1 MQTALTLLQSN
12 YYIFTFVGCMTIE
25 NKMLKIKSVI
35 PSAVTCNTLNLF
47 FEIIT
52 ISAAKDCCY
61 SFNISLS
68 TPAIEQN
75 ALPKKTEPK
84 SFSYIPD
91 LNFLL
96 YSLAVKKQIIPKHT
110 DSD

>member
-1 MQTALTLLQSN
+1 
-12 YYIFTFVGCMTIE
+12 MTIE

-52 ISAAKDCCY
+52 ISAAKDCRY

-75 ALPKKTEPK
+75 ALPEKTEPK

-91 LNFLL
+91 FNFLL

>member
-1 MQTALTLLQSN
+1 MNKTFILKLL
-12 YYIFTFVGCMTIE
+12 
-25 NKMLKIKSVI
+25 I
-35 PSAVTCNTLNLF
+35 PFADTHNAQQKLF
-47 FEIIT
+47 FEIKAIG
-52 ISAAKDCCY
+52 AAKDYFCNFY
-61 SFNISLS
+61 MLLS
-68 TPAIEQN
+68 TPAIKQN

>member
-1 MQTALTLLQSN
+1 
-12 YYIFTFVGCMTIE
+12 MTIE
-25 NKMLKIKSVI
+25 NKMLKIKFVI
-35 PSAVTCNTLNLF
+35 PATVTCNTLNLF

-52 ISAAKDCCY
+52 ISAAQDCCY

-68 TPAIEQN
+68 TPAIKQN
-75 ALPKKTEPK
+75 ALPEKTEPK

-91 LNFLL
+91 LNFQL